1 MPAQGAQPISGPP
14 DQRSTAPHETSEG
27 VRVLLS
33 IAGSD
38 SSAGAGIQADL
49 KAASQFYGCYC
60 ATVITAVTAQNTL
73 GVQDAYQ
80 LPTSIVEAQI
90 ESIFSDLNVAAV
102 KTGMLGDAK
111 MIHTVADELERRSP
125 PKIVVDPVMI
135 SKTGFPLLADEA
147 VETFKHRMI
156 PLATL
161 ITPNTHEAERLTGI
175 AVHTIGDAKRAGQSL
190 LDLGADAA
198 LVKGGHLDES
208 PGTDVLVAEDG
219 ATVIRG
225 EWIDTKH
232 THGTGCTYA
241 SAIAARLAYDWSLS
255 LYDSIESAKLW
266 LTEAIRYGL
275 DLGHGVGPTQPF
287 WNHEWGPWND

>member
-1 MPAQGAQPISGPP
+1 M
-14 DQRSTAPHETSEG
+14 
-27 VRVLLS
+27 RVVCS

-49 KAASQFYGCYC
+49 KATSQFYGCYC

-80 LPTSIVEAQI
+80 LPTGIVRAQI
-90 ESIFSDLNVAAV
+90 ESIFSDLNVHVV
-102 KTGMLGDAK
+102 KTGMLGDAE
-111 MIHTVADELERRSP
+111 MINTVADELEARRP

-147 VETFKHRMI
+147 VDTFKARI
-156 PLATL
+156 VPLATL

-175 AVHTIGDAKRAGQSL
+175 SVETIADAERAGQAL
-190 LDLGADAA
+190 LDLGAQAA
-198 LVKGGHLDES
+198 LVKGGHLGEA
-208 PGTDVLVAEDG
+208 PGTDVLVSEEG
-219 ATVIRG
+219 TQLVEG

-241 SAIAARLAYDWSLS
+241 SAIAARMAYSREWPLDLCV
-255 LYDSIESAKLW
+255 ESAKSW
-266 LTEAIRYGL
+266 LTEAIRYGI

-287 WNHEWGPWND
+287 WNGEWGGFND

>member
-1 MPAQGAQPISGPP
+1 M
-14 DQRSTAPHETSEG
+14 
-27 VRVLLS
+27 RVVCS

-49 KAASQFYGCYC
+49 KATSQFYGCYC

-80 LPTSIVEAQI
+80 LPTGIVRAQI
-90 ESIFSDLNVAAV
+90 ESIFSDLNVHVV
-102 KTGMLGDAK
+102 KTGMLGDAE
-111 MIHTVADELERRSP
+111 MINTVADELEARRP

-147 VETFKHRMI
+147 VDTFKARI
-156 PLATL
+156 VPLAML

-175 AVHTIGDAKRAGQSL
+175 SVETIADAERAGQAL
-190 LDLGADAA
+190 LDLGAQAA
-198 LVKGGHLDES
+198 LVKGGHLGEA
-208 PGTDVLVAEDG
+208 PGTDVLVSEEG
-219 ATVIRG
+219 TQLVEG

-241 SAIAARLAYDWSLS
+241 SAIAARMAYSREWPLDLCV
-255 LYDSIESAKLW
+255 ESAKSW
-266 LTEAIRYGL
+266 LTEAIRYGI

-287 WNHEWGPWND
+287 WNGEWGRVQ

>member
-1 MPAQGAQPISGPP
+1 MQEHA
-14 DQRSTAPHETSEG
+14 
-27 VRVLLS
+27 VRVVLS

-49 KAASQFYGCYC
+49 KATSQFYGCYC
-60 ATVITAVTAQNTL
+60 ATVITAVTAQNTR

-80 LPTSIVEAQI
+80 LPTAIVRAQI

-102 KTGMLGDAK
+102 KTGMLGDAE
-111 MIHTVADELERRSP
+111 MINTVADELERRRP

-135 SKTGFPLLADEA
+135 SKTGFPLLVDEA
-147 VETFKHRMI
+147 VETFKSRMI

-161 ITPNTHEAERLTGI
+161 ITPNTHEAERLTG
-175 AVHTIGDAKRAGQSL
+175 VSVETIEEATHAGQAL
-190 LDLGADAA
+190 LELGASAA
-198 LVKGGHLDES
+198 LVKGGHLEEA
-208 PGTDVLVAEDG
+208 PGTDVLVTPEE
-219 ATVIRG
+219 THLIER
-225 EWIDTKH
+225 EWIETKH

-241 SAIAARLAYDWSLS
+241 SAIAARMAYPQDWNLF
-255 LYDSIESAKLW
+255 DCVESAKYW

-287 WNHEWGPWND
+287 WGQEWGPWND

>member
-1 MPAQGAQPISGPP
+1 M
-14 DQRSTAPHETSEG
+14 
-27 VRVLLS
+27 RVVCS

-49 KAASQFYGCYC
+49 KATSQFYACYC

-80 LPTSIVEAQI
+80 LPTAIVRAQI
-90 ESIFSDLNVAAV
+90 ESVFSDLNVHVV
-102 KTGMLGDAK
+102 KTGMLGDSE
-111 MIHTVADELERRSP
+111 MIDTVADELEARRP

-147 VETFKHRMI
+147 VESFKARVV

-175 AVHTIGDAKRAGQSL
+175 PVETIADAKRVGQAL
-190 LDLGADAA
+190 LDLGASAA
-198 LVKGGHLDES
+198 LVKGGHLAES
-208 PGTDVLVAEDG
+208 PGTDVLVTPDE
-219 ATVIRG
+219 TQLIER
-225 EWIDTKH
+225 EWIETRH

-241 SAIAARLAYDWSLS
+241 SAIAARMAYSQEWP
-255 LYDSIESAKLW
+255 LYDCVESAKYW
-266 LTEAIRYGL
+266 LTEAIRYGI

-287 WNHEWGPWND
+287 WNGEWGGFND

>member
-1 MPAQGAQPISGPP
+1 M
-14 DQRSTAPHETSEG
+14 
-27 VRVLLS
+27 LS

-73 GVQDAYQ
+73 GVQDAFQ
-80 LPTSIVEAQI
+80 LPTAIVRAQI

-102 KTGMLGDAK
+102 KTGMLGDAE
-111 MIHTVADELERRSP
+111 MIDTVADELSERQP
-125 PKIVVDPVMI
+125 PKIVVDPVML

-147 VETFKHRMI
+147 VETLKQRML

-161 ITPNTHEAERLTGI
+161 VTPNTHEAERLTGLSVTTI
-175 AVHTIGDAKRAGQSL
+175 AEAEQAGAAL
-190 LDLGADAA
+190 LDLGAQAA
-198 LVKGGHLDES
+198 LVKGGHLAES
-208 PGTDVLVAEDG
+208 PGTDVLVTQDE
-219 ATVIRG
+219 VRLVER
-225 EWIDTKH
+225 EWIETKH

-241 SAIAARLAYDWSLS
+241 SAIAARLASDGNLS
-255 LYDSIESAKLW
+255 LFESIADAKAW

-275 DLGHGVGPTQPF
+275 ELGHGVGPTQPF
-287 WNHEWGPWND
+287 WNQEWGPWHD

>member
-1 MPAQGAQPISGPP
+1 M
-14 DQRSTAPHETSEG
+14 
-27 VRVLLS
+27 RVMLS

-60 ATVITAVTAQNTL
+60 ATIITAITAQNTL

-80 LPTSIVEAQI
+80 LPTWIVRAQI
-90 ESIFSDLNVAAV
+90 ESVFSDLNVAAV
-102 KTGMLGDAK
+102 KTGMLGDSE
-111 MIHTVADELERRSP
+111 MINAVADELSERQP

-135 SKTGFPLLADEA
+135 SKTGFALLADDA
-147 VETFKHRMI
+147 VDTFKRRML

-175 AVHTIGDAKRAGQSL
+175 AVQSVADAKRAGAAL
-190 LDLGADAA
+190 LELGADAA
-198 LVKGGHLDES
+198 LVKGGHLEES
-208 PGTDVLVAEDG
+208 PGTDVLVTPDG
-219 ATVIRG
+219 THLIER

-241 SAIAARLAYDWSLS
+241 SAIAARLAYDWNLD
-255 LYDSIESAKLW
+255 LYESVMDAKYW

-287 WNHEWGPWND
+287 WGQEWGPWND

>member
-1 MPAQGAQPISGPP
+1 M
-14 DQRSTAPHETSEG
+14 
-27 VRVLLS
+27 RVVLS

-49 KAASQFYGCYC
+49 KAASQFYGCYA

-73 GVQDAYQ
+73 GVQDAFQ
-80 LPTSIVEAQI
+80 LPTWIVRAQI
-90 ESIFSDLNVAAV
+90 ESVFSDLNVAAV
-102 KTGMLGDAK
+102 KTGMLGDSE
-111 MIHTVADELERRSP
+111 MIDAVADELGERKP

-135 SKTGFPLLADEA
+135 SKTGFPLLAEDA
-147 VETFKHRMI
+147 VEAFKDRII

-175 AVHTIGDAKRAGQSL
+175 AVRTIDEAKQAGAAL
-190 LDLGADAA
+190 LDMGANAA
-198 LVKGGHLDES
+198 LVKGGHLAEA
-208 PGTDVLVAEDG
+208 PGTDVLVALEG
-219 ATVIRG
+219 VEVIAG

-241 SAIAARLAYDWSLS
+241 SAIAARLAYDWNLS
-255 LYDSIESAKLW
+255 LHECIEDAKLW

-275 DLGHGVGPTQPF
+275 NLGHGVGPTQPF
-287 WNHEWGPWND
+287 WGQEWGPWND

>member
-1 MPAQGAQPISGPP
+1 M
-14 DQRSTAPHETSEG
+14 
-27 VRVLLS
+27 RVLLS

-80 LPTSIVEAQI
+80 LPTTIVRAQI
-90 ESIFSDLNVAAV
+90 ESVFSDLNVAAV
-102 KTGMLGDAK
+102 KTGMLGDTE
-111 MIHTVADELERRSP
+111 MINTVADELEQRQP
-125 PKIVVDPVMI
+125 PKTVVDPVMT
-135 SKTGFPLLADEA
+135 SKTGFPLLTDEA
-147 VETFKHRMI
+147 VETFRSRMI

-175 AVHTIGDAKRAGQSL
+175 AVTTIADAKRAGQAL
-190 LDLGADAA
+190 LDLGAEAA
-198 LVKGGHLDES
+198 LVKGGHLAES
-208 PGTDVLVAEDG
+208 PGTDVLVTAER
-219 ATVIRG
+219 TYLCER
-225 EWIDTKH
+225 EWIETKH

-241 SAIAARLAYDWSLS
+241 SAIAARLAYDWSLD
-255 LYDSIESAKLW
+255 LYESVMDAKYW

-287 WNHEWGPWND
+287 WNQEWGPWND

>member
-1 MPAQGAQPISGPP
+1 M
-14 DQRSTAPHETSEG
+14 
-27 VRVLLS
+27 RVVCS

-80 LPTSIVEAQI
+80 LPTAIVRAQI
-90 ESIFSDLNVAAV
+90 ESVFSDLNVAAV
-102 KTGMLGDAK
+102 KTGMLGDAE
-111 MIHTVADELERRSP
+111 MITTVADELESRRP

-147 VETFKHRMI
+147 VDTFKRRML
-156 PLATL
+156 PLATVV
-161 ITPNTHEAERLTGI
+161 TPNTHEAERLTGI
-175 AVHTIGDAKRAGQSL
+175 PVESIEDAKRAGAAL

-198 LVKGGHLDES
+198 LVKGGHLAES
-208 PGTDVLVAEDG
+208 PGTDVLVTPDDARLIE
-219 ATVIRG
+219 R
-225 EWIDTKH
+225 EWIETKH

-241 SAIAARLAYDWSLS
+241 SAIAARLAYGWSLD
-255 LYDSIESAKLW
+255 LYESVESAKYW

-287 WNHEWGPWND
+287 WNQEWGPWND